1 MCERRLTASLADEN
15 CLEVLQL
22 AAQHG
27 GGARLNHAALAY
39 IMQNRRRL
47 VRTQTW
53 VERMGCLPASLLA
66 DVERLLV

>member
-27 GGARLNHAALAY
+27 GARLNHAALAY
-39 IMQNRRRL
+39 IRQNRRHL
-47 VRTQTW
+47 VRTPTW

>member
-15 CLEVLQL
+15 CVEVMQL

-27 GGARLNHAALAY
+27 GERLNHAALAY
-39 IMQNRRRL
+39 IRQNRRRL

-53 VERMGCLPASLLA
+53 VERMGCLPASLQA

>member
-15 CLEVLQL
+15 CLEVMQL

-27 GGARLNHAALAY
+27 GLRLNHAALAY
-39 IMQNRRRL
+39 IRQNRRRL

-66 DVERLLV
+66 DVERLLA